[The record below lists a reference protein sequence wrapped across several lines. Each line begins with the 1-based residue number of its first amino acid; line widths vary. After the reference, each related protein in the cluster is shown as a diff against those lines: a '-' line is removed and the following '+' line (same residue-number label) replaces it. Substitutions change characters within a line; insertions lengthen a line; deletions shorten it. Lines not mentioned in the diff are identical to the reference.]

1 MNMPRSSC
9 PEKSH
14 TALYLPGANSNI
26 TVRLSPGPRRR
37 SVSQTVESDST
48 TTNKRLCSSKPL
60 FASFRV
66 TGPDG
71 TTGFMMTTYSSKS
84 ISTSTSSG
92 SAAGVAAWES
102 LPPVGGAPPTPHAEM
117 MNTKAANWRITAAR
131 LYLFEMM
138 SLYQGHRKQT
148 AGKRSFEANTI
159 CVQFVTIES
168 NFKKDVEGQVVE
180 GKAWSDP
187 PRSVMS

>member
-1 MNMPRSSC
+1 M
-9 PEKSH
+9 
-14 TALYLPGANSNI
+14 LP
-26 TVRLSPGPRRR
+26 
-37 SVSQTVESDST
+37 
-48 TTNKRLCSSKPL
+48 
-60 FASFRV
+60 
-66 TGPDG
+66 
-71 TTGFMMTTYSSKS
+71 
-84 ISTSTSSG
+84 
-92 SAAGVAAWES
+92 AG
-102 LPPVGGAPPTPHAEM
+102 GGAPPSPHAEM
-117 MNTKAANWRITAAR
+117 MNTKAANWRVTAAR

-159 CVQFVTIES
+159 CVRFVTIES